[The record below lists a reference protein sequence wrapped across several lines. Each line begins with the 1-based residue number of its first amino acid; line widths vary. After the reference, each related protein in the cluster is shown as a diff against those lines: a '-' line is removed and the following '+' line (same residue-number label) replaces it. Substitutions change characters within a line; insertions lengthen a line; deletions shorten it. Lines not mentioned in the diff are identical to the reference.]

1 MAKPVYYL
9 WKSDFQDEDA
19 LSKEKKN
26 YIDLGFRVVVY
37 RDGQSEKN
45 IHDGLKAL
53 IKNHYP
59 DNLN

>member
-1 MAKPVYYL
+1 MTKSSHYL

-19 LSKEKKN
+19 LLKEKRK
-26 YIDLGFRVVVY
+26 YTDLGFRVVIFQ
-37 RDGQSEKN
+37 DGHNENN

-59 DNLN
+59 DILG